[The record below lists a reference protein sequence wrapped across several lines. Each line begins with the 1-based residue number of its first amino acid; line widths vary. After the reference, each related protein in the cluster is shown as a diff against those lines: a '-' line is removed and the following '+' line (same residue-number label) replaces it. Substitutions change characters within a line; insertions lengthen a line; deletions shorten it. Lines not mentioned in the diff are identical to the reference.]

1 MRILLDT
8 NIILDLFLERE
19 PFVED
24 AALIWK
30 AHEGSHLT
38 AFVSALTPV
47 NVFYIG
53 RKLKGVKLDLS
64 AVQALLATLP
74 VAAVNQAVLEAGL
87 QLGFK
92 YSKDAVKHA
101 CATAGGLEAIITRN
115 ISDFAGAEI
124 DVFAPT
130 EFIKAQ
136 SSLFENLL
144 LDSEESS

>member
-19 PFVED
+19 PFVQD

-30 AHEGSHLT
+30 AHEGGHLT
-38 AFVSALTPV
+38 AFVSAITPV

-53 RKLKGVKLDLS
+53 RKLRGEKVALN
-64 AVQALLATLP
+64 AVQALLSTLP

-92 YSKDAVKHA
+92 DFEDAVQHA
-101 CATAGGLEAIITRN
+101 CATASGLEAIITRN
-115 ISDFAGAEI
+115 ESDFVGAEL
-124 DVFAPT
+124 DVFAPAD
-130 EFIKAQ
+130 FIKAQ
-136 SSLFENLL
+136 RSMFENLL
-144 LDSEESS
+144 SDSEESG